1 MISGV
6 SRLMVDN
13 TSESTT
19 AGDSTTSVDTGDPW
33 GLSGVNWLV
42 VDNIS
47 ESTMAGDSTTS
58 RSTTSVDIGD
68 NRGPSGET
76 GS

>member
-19 AGDSTTSVDTGDPW
+19 AGDSTTSRATTSVDTGDPW

-58 RSTTSVDIGD
+58 TIL
-68 NRGPSGET
+68 
-76 GS
+76 